1 MSERRHAKAKVTPKR
16 VSTKKRVSTSRPTGR
31 PTAPSRTRRATSGSS
46 SGSASARTR
55 PSARRAPLRKPSG
68 AATTKRSTTTKRTTG
83 TKRARPTGGTAAERV
98 AAETRRN
105 RMPVALGAAAAAVI
119 LVTSFP
125 LSVLLSQHRQLSAAA
140 SQLSAVQHQNG
151 LLAEQRQ
158 QLNSNAEVKRLA
170 RQNYQLVEP
179 GRSLFVI
186 LPPAGTNSAAAP
198 GAPTAGDP
206 ALQPLVAPS
215 QAPNMS
221 PDPGL
226 PATTVPVSTAPGGT
240 TGQTSTA
247 KQSGGFWSR
256 VGSTLEFWK

>member
-1 MSERRHAKAKVTPKR
+1 
-16 VSTKKRVSTSRPTGR
+16 
-31 PTAPSRTRRATSGSS
+31 
-46 SGSASARTR
+46 
-55 PSARRAPLRKPSG
+55 
-68 AATTKRSTTTKRTTG
+68 
-83 TKRARPTGGTAAERV
+83 
-98 AAETRRN
+98 
-105 RMPVALGAAAAAVI
+105 VALGAAAAAVI
-119 LVTSFP
+119 LVTSLP
-125 LSVLLSQHRQLSAAA
+125 LLVLLSQHRQLSAAA

-179 GRSLFVI
+179 GRALYVI
-186 LPPAGTNSAAAP
+186 LPPAGTNTAAAP

-226 PATTVPVSTAPGGT
+226 PATTVPASTAAGGT
-240 TGQTSTA
+240 TGPTPPA
-247 KQSGGFWSR
+247 KPSGGFWSR